1 MNRPSLTVQIFIGMV
16 VGLIVGAIV
25 GPQIATTWLKPFGDI
40 FIRLI
45 RMLVVPLV
53 FVSLAVGAASLGDLS
68 KLGRIGGKI
77 LGLYIGTT
85 LIAATLGITLG
96 NIIQPG
102 AGLAKEGL
110 KAPEVAKAP
119 TWSEFLTNLFPVNP
133 VDAMARADMLQII
146 IFALFFGVAMAMVG
160 DRAQGLR
167 SIFEQ
172 ANDVI
177 LRLVRIVMAYAPFG
191 VAALMAWV
199 AGAIGFSI
207 LLPLAKYLVGVI
219 IGVFLHGAIIYSLI
233 VWAIGGANPVR
244 FFQNAIDFMAVA
256 FTTCSSAATLPVNMD
271 AAERRMGVPRSIYG
285 FTLPLGATINMDGT
299 AIYMGVAT
307 VLIAQFYGI
316 ALTVEQ
322 QFAVI
327 ITATLASIGAA
338 GVPGSGLIM
347 MSLVLT
353 AVGLPLEGIA
363 IIAGVDRIADMFR
376 TTLNVTGDAAAT
388 VAVARTEG
396 MLDKEI
402 FYGRK
407 VVSEAAEAAPQV
419 A

>member
-1 MNRPSLTVQIFIGMV
+1 MRRMPLTYQIFIGMA
-16 VGLIVGAIV
+16 VGLVVGAIV
-25 GPQIATTWLKPFGDI
+25 GGPTATTWLKPFGDI
-40 FIRLI
+40 FIRMI

-53 FVSLAVGAASLGDLS
+53 FVSLVAGAASLGDIT

-77 LGLYIGTT
+77 VALYIGTT
-85 LIAATLGITLG
+85 LLAATLGLILG

-102 AGLAKEGL
+102 AGLAKGAL

-119 TWSEFLTNLFPVNP
+119 SAADMFINLFPINP
-133 VDAMARADMLQII
+133 VDAMVRADMLQII
-146 IFALFFGVAMAMVG
+146 VFALFLGVAMAMVG
-160 DRAQGLR
+160 DRASGLR
-167 SIFEQ
+167 SLFDD
-172 ANDVI
+172 ANAVI
-177 LRLVRIVMAYAPFG
+177 MKLVGIVMGYAPFG

-207 LLPLAKYLVGVI
+207 MVPLAKYLVGVAV
-219 IGVFLHGAIIYSLI
+219 GVVLHAAIVYSLI
-233 VWAIGGANPVR
+233 VGGIGGVSPIR
-244 FFQNAIDFMAVA
+244 FFRNAVDFMAVA
-256 FTTCSSAATLPVNMD
+256 FTTCSSAAALPVNMN
-271 AAERRMGVPRSIYG
+271 AAERKMGVPRSLYG

-327 ITATLASIGAA
+327 MTATLASIGAA
-338 GVPGSGLIM
+338 GVPGAGLIM

-376 TTLNVTGDAAAT
+376 TTLNVTGDSAAT
-388 VAVARTEG
+388 IAVARTEG

-407 VVSEAAEAAPQV
+407 EYVEVEAAPQT

>member
-1 MNRPSLTVQIFIGMV
+1 MRRMPLTYQIFIGMV

-25 GPQIATTWLKPFGDI
+25 GGPTATTWLKPFGDI

-53 FVSLAVGAASLGDLS
+53 FVSLAAGAASLGDIT

-77 LGLYIGTT
+77 LGLYICTT
-85 LIAATLGITLG
+85 LIAAAIGLTLG
-96 NIIQPG
+96 NLIQPG
-102 AGLAKEGL
+102 AGLAKGAL
-110 KAPEVAKAP
+110 KAPQIATPP
-119 TWSEFLTNLFPVNP
+119 TVGDMLLGIFPLNP

-146 IFALFFGVAMAMVG
+146 VFALFFGVAVSMVG
-160 DRAQGLR
+160 EKASGLK
-167 SIFEQ
+167 SMIEQ
-172 ANDVI
+172 ANEVM
-177 LRLVRIVMAYAPFG
+177 LRLVGIVMAYAPFG

-207 LLPLAKYLVGVI
+207 LVPLAKYLVGVI
-219 IGVFLHGAIIYSLI
+219 IGVFVHGAVIYSLI
-233 VWAIGGANPVR
+233 VMVGGGVSPVR
-244 FFQNAIDFMAVA
+244 FFQNAIDFMMVA
-256 FTTCSSAATLPVNMD
+256 FTTCSSAAALPINMQ
-271 AAERRMGVPRSIYG
+271 AAERKMGVPRSLYG
-285 FTLPLGATINMDGT
+285 FTLPLGCTINMDGT

-316 ALTVEQ
+316 ALTFEQ
-322 QFAVI
+322 QLTVI
-327 ITATLASIGAA
+327 LTATLASIGAA
-338 GVPGSGLIM
+338 GVPGAGLIM
-347 MSLVLT
+347 MSMVLT

-376 TTLNVTGDAAAT
+376 TTLNVTGDAACT

-407 VVSEAAEAAPQV
+407 EAPELGAAPQP